1 MAAYGNVHIAL
12 EQMRVRALSKIRGS
26 PLPPGQDNVD
36 PKLTEPPR
44 VLILGPENAG
54 KTTVAKILA
63 NYTVRAGQGWSPLLA
78 NVDPS
83 EVSCMLCHTC
93 YSHPQLAWKS
103 RREAGR
109 SPVQYLSPP

>member
-1 MAAYGNVHIAL
+1 MSAYGNVHIAL

-44 VLILGPENAG
+44 LLILGPENAG

-83 EVSCMLCHTC
+83 EVSCIPCPLCR
-93 YSHPQLAWKS
+93 SLPQLAS
-103 RREAGR
+103 GPRREAGQ
-109 SPVQYLSPP
+109 SPVHYLSPL